1 MTMRELAKLAN
12 VSVST
17 VSKAFSGADDV
28 REDTKNYIFEV
39 AKKYGCFGKFYK
51 DKFSKKVIAIICS
64 ELISNYYSS
73 FVEKLQNYI
82 ESNGG
87 IAVIS
92 ADHFNRTKQA
102 ELIEYYASYL
112 KVDGIIV
119 FDLKSTIKKGYDIPI
134 VALFSSVDENID
146 LVKLNIHNA
155 LKESIE
161 LLYGLGH
168 RNVAFI
174 GESFTKL
181 RAKHFVE
188 LVSKYDGMTSYVYE
202 SNYRFEKA
210 GQDGVEQILK
220 EKVDCTA
227 FFCAYDNIAIGSIKQ
242 LKKIGFTVPD
252 DYSVIGINNITTAEY
267 MQTSLTTIDSN
278 SDEICAIAWDLLQKK
293 QSNKYYS
300 SNKEVIIKCRL
311 IVRESVGKASR

>member
-17 VSKAFSGADDV
+17 VSKAFSNADDV
-28 REDTKNYIFEV
+28 REDTKNHIFEV
-39 AKKYGCFGKFYK
+39 AKKYGCYGKFYK
-51 DKFSKKVIAIICS
+51 DKFSKQVIAIICS

-102 ELIEYYASYL
+102 ELIDYYASYL

-119 FDLKSTIKKGYDIPI
+119 FDLKTTIKKGYDIPI

-146 LVKLNIHNA
+146 LVKLNIGNA

-161 LLYGLGH
+161 LLLGMGH
-168 RNVAFI
+168 KRVAFI
-174 GESFTKL
+174 GESFTKS
-181 RAKHFVE
+181 RAKRFAE
-188 LVSKYDGMTSYVYE
+188 LVGQYPEMTAYLYE
-202 SNYRFEKA
+202 SEHRFEKA
-210 GQDGVEQILK
+210 GQDGVEQMLK
-220 EKVDCTA
+220 DKSDCTA
-227 FFCAYDNIAIGSIKQ
+227 IFCAYDNIAIGVIKQ
-242 LKKIGFTVPD
+242 LKKLGYTVPD
-252 DYSVIGINNITTAEY
+252 DFSVMGINNITTAEY
-267 MQTSLTTIDSN
+267 MQTALTTIDSN

-293 QSNKYYS
+293 QNNKFYS
-300 SNKEVIIKCRL
+300 FNKEIIIKCRL
-311 IVRESVGKASR
+311 IVRESVSKASH